1 MTTKDEFIARA
12 DSLKGAYIDYGRC
25 LYQMALQNDLLDDV
39 YNYMID
45 KAKDVNELDWYVYDL
60 MGKPK
65 PQLVIIDD
73 ETGED
78 CTEECI
84 KKYREISA
92 AHSRD
97 NIQEYTK
104 QDMKDYYSM
113 AN

>member
-1 MTTKDEFIARA
+1 
-12 DSLKGAYIDYGRC
+12 
-25 LYQMALQNDLLDDV
+25 
-39 YNYMID
+39 
-45 KAKDVNELDWYVYDL
+45 
-60 MGKPK
+60 MGKVQELNNFYTDSDIALYTYARNHNCINEAYEYMCEGERTVGQVIEYIYDRTGRPN

-92 AHSRD
+92 AHSRN